1 MKATASPVK
10 EALRKCQ
17 VFSTMDEV
25 SLEKLAASAIEQQ
38 YEGGTVLF
46 QEGDKANELL
56 VVQEGKVALQMM
68 LTRMAPGGRRITID
82 TVMPNEL
89 VGWSAVVEPHVY
101 TLSAVCL
108 QNTRV
113 LSISGNKLQW
123 LLQDDKA
130 LGFEIV
136 RELIKVVASRLDDTR
151 RVLLAERA
159 LV

>member
-1 MKATASPVK
+1 MEVAASSVK
-10 EALRKCQ
+10 ETLRKCQ
-17 VFSTMDEV
+17 VFSTVDDA
-25 SLEKLAASAIEQQ
+25 SLERIAASAIEQR

-68 LTRMAPGGRRITID
+68 LTKTAAGGRRITID

-89 VGWSAVVEPHVY
+89 VGWSAVVEPHIY
-101 TLSAVCL
+101 TLTAVCL

-123 LLQDDKA
+123 LLQEDKA
-130 LGFEIV
+130 LGFEIMQG
-136 RELIKVVASRLDDTR
+136 LIKVVASRLDDTR

>member
-68 LTRMAPGGRRITID
+68 LTRMTPGGRRITID